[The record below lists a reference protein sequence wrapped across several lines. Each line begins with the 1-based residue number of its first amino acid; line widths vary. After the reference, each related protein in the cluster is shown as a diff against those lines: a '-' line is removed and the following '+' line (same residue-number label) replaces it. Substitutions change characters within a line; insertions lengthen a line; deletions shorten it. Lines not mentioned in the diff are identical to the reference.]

1 MRVLVQL
8 PNTSNA
14 GEIQS
19 NMVKPRRTRLWS
31 RSEAGMVVLTSVSF
45 SNTFK

>member
-1 MRVLVQL
+1 MHVLVQL
-8 PNTSNA
+8 PNRSNA
-14 GEIQS
+14 GEVQS

-45 SNTFK
+45 SNTFQ